1 MPAFIIPQD
10 QELLGDIR
18 IGLFIK
24 DLSRSHEIQPNAS
37 WLTEACTVLHTT
49 AFRGGAQSSSLQRG
63 ERSALW
69 SMILPCLWSQ
79 SDAGWIKQQAN
90 YVGWKQKVF
99 TFEKAPPIYI
109 LMFQNSNAFLWWC
122 NLKAGQSSQTAGFKS
137 LRAYW
142 KSGNLYLVQTWG

>member
-1 MPAFIIPQD
+1 MLAFIIPQD

-24 DLSRSHEIQPNAS
+24 DLGRSHEIQPNAS

-49 AFRGGAQSSSLQRG
+49 AFRGGAQSSSHQRG

-69 SMILPCLWSQ
+69 SYDTAVSLISKRCRV
-79 SDAGWIKQQAN
+79 IKQQAN

-109 LMFQNSNAFLWWC
+109 LMFENSNAFLWWC
-122 NLKAGQSSQTAGFKS
+122 NVKAGQSSQTAGFKS
-137 LRAYW
+137 L
-142 KSGNLYLVQTWG
+142 YLVQTWG